1 MNRCSSTTLALLFC
15 LSAVACASSPKLNA
29 LDPVEPRK
37 EAPGVTVSRVAH
49 PITLPLESLAGASFI
64 GSDGEL
70 ILYDDRKGLFAT
82 VVTPEDRGNPS
93 IQMNQAPG
101 YIFNRDL
108 SSVEDPEFRK
118 ELEGITRMTLEPA
131 GEKQTSVMTVGE
143 ITAYIAFSPKKTVIM
158 LTSPAKPDLF
168 TQLVLDNFS
177 WDEIENEILKGIG
190 GQ

>member
-1 MNRCSSTTLALLFC
+1 MKRFGTTALALLLC
-15 LSAVACASSPKLNA
+15 LSAVACASPKLNV
-29 LDPVEPRK
+29 LDPVEPREK
-37 EAPGVTVSRVAH
+37 TSGVTISRVAH
-49 PITLPLESLAGASFI
+49 PITLPLESLAGTTFI

-70 ILYDDRKGLFAT
+70 ILYDDQKGLFAT
-82 VVTPEDRGNPS
+82 VVTPEDWGNPT
-93 IQMNQAPG
+93 IQMNQAPS

-108 SSVEDPEFRK
+108 NSVEDQEFRK
-118 ELEGITRMTLEPA
+118 ELKGITRMTLEPA
-131 GEKQTSVMTVGE
+131 DEKRASVMTVGE

-177 WDEIENEILKGIG
+177 WEEIENEILKGIG